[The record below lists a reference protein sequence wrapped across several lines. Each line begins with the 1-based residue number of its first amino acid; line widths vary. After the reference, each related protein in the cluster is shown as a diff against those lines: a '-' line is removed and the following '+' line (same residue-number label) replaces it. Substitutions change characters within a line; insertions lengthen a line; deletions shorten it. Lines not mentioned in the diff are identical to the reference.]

1 MIFLIFEPH
10 DDRWTGS
17 NAMPKPILLDT
28 DIMVDFLRGYPKA
41 VALVKTHTDTIVLS
55 AIVVA
60 ELYSGVK
67 GDRELM
73 TLDNFVAFCLVLPV
87 TQEIARTG
95 GIHKRDYANSHVVGL
110 ADALIAATA
119 QTEEID
125 LKTLNI
131 KHYPMLK
138 GLKPPYIKK

>member
-1 MIFLIFEPH
+1 
-10 DDRWTGS
+10 
-17 NAMPKPILLDT
+17 MPKQILLDT

-41 VALVKTHTDTIVLS
+41 VALVKTHADTIVLS

-60 ELYSGVK
+60 ELYAGVK

-95 GIHKRDYANSHVVGL
+95 GIHKRDYANSHAVGL

-119 QTEEID
+119 QIEEID

>member
-1 MIFLIFEPH
+1 MISLIFEPH

-17 NAMPKPILLDT
+17 NAMPKQILLDT

-41 VALVKTHTDTIVLS
+41 VALVKTHADTIVLS

-60 ELYSGVK
+60 ELYAGVK

-95 GIHKRDYANSHVVGL
+95 GIHKRDYANSHAVGL

-119 QTEEID
+119 QIEEID